1 MHQIYTWQTAS
12 GKKIFGQSWVPA
24 SLPQAVICL
33 IHGQGE
39 HSSRYAP
46 VADFF
51 NANGFAVVTCD
62 LIGHGKSDGARGH
75 IQKFSD
81 YLENTKMVLVEAKKM
96 FPGIP
101 VFLYGHSMGGN
112 IVLNFLRSHSDDVTG
127 CISTSPWIRLAFDPP
142 KWKII
147 LGKIVKSVLP
157 GLLQPTGLDASAIS
171 HNTAEVE
178 KYKNDPL
185 NHSKISAAAYFEILE
200 NGDAILLHT
209 DELKKPVLLM
219 HGSGDKLTSHL
230 ASRELAE
237 KRKDII
243 TYKEFNGLYHE
254 LHHEFEKNEVLQTIL
269 TWIQKQL

>member
-1 MHQIYTWQTAS
+1 M
-12 GKKIFGQSWVPA
+12 
-24 SLPQAVICL
+24 
-33 IHGQGE
+33 
-39 HSSRYAP
+39 
-46 VADFF
+46 
-51 NANGFAVVTCD
+51 
-62 LIGHGKSDGARGH
+62 
-75 IQKFSD
+75 
-81 YLENTKMVLVEAKKM
+81 
-96 FPGIP
+96 
-101 VFLYGHSMGGN
+101 
-112 IVLNFLRSHSDDVTG
+112 
-127 CISTSPWIRLAFDPP
+127 
-142 KWKII
+142 
-147 LGKIVKSVLP
+147 P

-171 HNTAEVE
+171 HDTVEVE

-200 NGDAILLHT
+200 NGDAILLYA

-269 TWIQKQL
+269 NWLQKQL